1 MGDQPVVA
9 LGQRGRLVLP
19 RLLVPDAY
27 SRKSPQMGQLIYA
40 EPAGNTHI
48 GFESQPEPAMSNRR
62 LRLAAIATVSAAA
75 LLSPVSA
82 SAQLGRLKKAAA
94 DAAKEKV
101 GVKEPSAS
109 SSSNYVITADRLS
122 AVMAVMETSMARA
135 ERAAAAR
142 AVEADYNKKRKT
154 FESCAEAQLQTVAGK
169 TPPVDA
175 IQKSAAI
182 TQKSAELGQRMVPA
196 QQAKRYREYVAMTD
210 TLSITSIRSALV
222 MFNLDAKCGAP
233 VYMPPALIDAA
244 AERMNRDN
252 GGSSSNSSGGTAIAP
267 EERAGMTTQ
276 QFGMVRERMALW
288 ALQQTNNAPAD
299 NNKYGVFT
307 SDEQAVL
314 EAQGAKLKKWAPI
327 FKDQPGTWATWGDLK
342 SW

>member
-1 MGDQPVVA
+1 MP
-9 LGQRGRLVLP
+9 
-19 RLLVPDAY
+19 
-27 SRKSPQMGQLIYA
+27 
-40 EPAGNTHI
+40 
-48 GFESQPEPAMSNRR
+48 NRR
-62 LRLAAIATVSAAA
+62 LHLATITALSAVA
-75 LLSPVSA
+75 LLSPANA

-101 GVKEPSAS
+101 GVKESPAAAAS
-109 SSSNYVITADRLS
+109 GSSNFVITADRLS

-142 AVEADYNKKRKT
+142 AVEADYNKRHKA

-169 TPPVDA
+169 MPPVDA
-175 IQKSAAI
+175 VQKSAAI
-182 TQKSAELGQRMVPA
+182 TQQTSVLGQKLVPA

-210 TLSITSIRSALV
+210 TLSALSMRSALV
-222 MFNLDAKCGAP
+222 MYNLEAKCGAP
-233 VYMPPALIDAA
+233 VYMPAALVDAA

-252 GGSSSNSSGGTAIAP
+252 GGSSSNSSGGTDVASS
-267 EERAGMTTQ
+267 ERAGMTTQ

-307 SDEQAVL
+307 GDEQAVL

-327 FKDQPGTWATWGDLK
+327 FKDQPNTWATWGDLK